1 MGKIKIAIFGT
12 GNSASY
18 LCRGIYQKGIKPW
31 HTLVAGHSI
40 GDIEVV
46 GAFDLDEKK
55 VDQSL
60 SSVIEYETGFK
71 VQVPEVQVGGSI
83 LLDDLGREIKKL
95 INPVKISERALI
107 DKLAAEQPSVIVN
120 LISAGLQSTSKRLAE
135 IALEVDA
142 SYINCTPASVVSD
155 KKLVDAFKQKGR
167 VIIGDDLQ
175 SQLGGTW
182 LHRTLLHAFRRWGG
196 HVTKSYQLDVGG
208 SRETLNTLDENIRE
222 VKKGIKSNAVNQ
234 EDRDTQVVTG
244 TTDYIPFLK
253 DGRVSNLYLEIEGPM
268 GEKFTLDGEY
278 KTFDGVNATNTLLDV
293 IRAVDGAMEEGKAGA
308 VDQIINY
315 GFKNT
320 INPVSMESALEDFE
334 NMFLK

>member
-1 MGKIKIAIFGT
+1 M
-12 GNSASY
+12 
-18 LCRGIYQKGIKPW
+18 
-31 HTLVAGHSI
+31 

-46 GAFDLDEKK
+46 SAFDLDEKK
-55 VDQSL
+55 VNQSL
-60 SSVIEYETGFK
+60 RSVIEYETGFK
-71 VQVPEVQVGGSI
+71 VQVPEIQVEGSI
-83 LLDDLGREIKKL
+83 LLDDLGREIKKF

-107 DKLAAEQPSVIVN
+107 DKLAAEHPSVIVN
-120 LISAGLQSTSKRLAE
+120 LISAGLQRTSKRLAE

-155 KKLVDAFKQKGR
+155 KKLVDKFKQKGR

-222 VKKGIKSNAVNQ
+222 VKKGIKSNAVNK

-253 DGRVSNLYLEIEGPM
+253 DGRVSNIYLEIEGPM

>member
-1 MGKIKIAIFGT
+1 MRKIKIALFGT

-18 LCRGIYQKGIKPW
+18 LCRGIYQKGVKPW

-60 SSVIEYETGFK
+60 RSVIEYETGFK
-71 VQVPEVQVGGSI
+71 VQAPEIQVGGSI

-107 DKLAAEQPSVIVN
+107 DKLAAEHPSVIVN

-222 VKKGIKSNAVNQ
+222 VKKGIKSNAVNK

-293 IRAVDGAMEEGKAGA
+293 IRAVDGAMKEGKAGA
-308 VDQIINY
+308 IEQIINY

-334 NMFLK
+334 NMFVK